1 MRQTLFFSFF
11 AITTSMLASGA
22 HAQRGIDIDRMTP
35 ALDGEGFLGIQ
46 ATVTPGPGRWNVGL
60 VTSWTTDSLV
70 LRDPMTD
77 DETDII
83 DHRIAADFQMQIGLG
98 GRFAIGLDV
107 PLLLYQEA
115 DGELFGDG
123 EGTMAATGLG
133 DPRLALR
140 WRFVGDDARVYRER
154 NEGPGLALQ
163 GAVTLPIGD
172 EAAFVSEA
180 GVTTD
185 LDLIAD
191 FHVLGAGVGAVLG
204 WKHRFVDREILGVSF
219 EDEISLGG
227 ALKLPI
233 PVTRDFYAIVEVR
246 AVTDTGGFFD
256 RPNTVVEGD
265 FGLRLRRDDIT
276 VTAGVGRGFTG
287 GVGSPEFR
295 GLASLH
301 WAPRVRDADGDQIPD
316 DRDECPFLPEDF
328 DGFEDSD
335 GCLDPDNDNDLIP
348 DADDRCPNE
357 TAEEFRD
364 EDEDGCT
371 DPMSD
376 GDRDGV
382 EDGEDGCPAQPEDR
396 DGHQDE
402 DGCPEPD
409 NDGDDVLDGQ
419 DQCPTEAEDRDGHQ
433 DEDGCPDPDNDG
445 DGVLDASDACPND
458 AEDRDGFEDEDGCP
472 DVDNDRDGVLDAAD
486 TCPEGAETINGVDDA
501 DGCPDRGGRTLWRA
515 TGEPTAADYTLRGRV
530 QLTREHA
537 VAPAGTGAIDQLAMH
552 LIARWPDRFR
562 VAIAPGADDAASTAR
577 TAAIRA
583 ALVERGVAEAR
594 VDVVADPAARGAN
607 VVVTR
612 APAAQPLAEPPAAAP
627 EPQSPEPS
635 GAEPA
640 EPGE

>member
-1 MRQTLFFSFF
+1 MRQTLLSFVTLL
-11 AITTSMLASGA
+11 ALTSTA
-22 HAQRGIDIDRMTP
+22 HAQRGMDIDRLTP

-60 VTSWTTDSLV
+60 FTSWMTDPLV

-83 DHRIAADFQMQIGLG
+83 DHRIVADFQMQVGLG

-123 EGTMAATGLG
+123 AGTMAATGLG
-133 DPRLALR
+133 DPRLSVR
-140 WRFVGDDARVYRER
+140 WRFIGDDARVYRER
-154 NEGPGLALQ
+154 NEGPGLALN

-172 EAAFVSEA
+172 ESALVSEA
-180 GVTTD
+180 GVSTD
-185 LDLIAD
+185 LELIAD

-204 WKHRFVDREILGVSF
+204 WKHRFVERELLGVSF

-227 ALKLPI
+227 ALKLPV

-246 AVTDTGGFFD
+246 AVSDTGGFFD
-256 RPNTVVEGD
+256 QPNTVVEGD
-265 FGLRLRRDDIT
+265 FGLRLRRGDIT
-276 VTAGVGRGFTG
+276 ATLGVGRGFTG

-295 GLASLH
+295 GLASVH
-301 WAPRVRDADGDQIPD
+301 WAPRVRDADDDQIPD

-348 DADDRCPNE
+348 DADDRCPND

-371 DPMSD
+371 DPMRD
-376 GDRDGV
+376 GDGDGV

-396 DGHQDE
+396 DGHQDD

-409 NDGDDVLDGQ
+409 NDGDEVLDAQ

-445 DGVLDASDACPND
+445 DGVPDANDACPND
-458 AEDRDGFEDEDGCP
+458 AEDRDEHEDDDGCP

-486 TCPEGAETINGVDDA
+486 TCPEEAETINGVDDT
-501 DGCPDRGGRTLWRA
+501 DGCPDRGGRALWRA
-515 TGEPTAADYTLRGRV
+515 TGEPAAADYTLRGRV
-530 QLTREHA
+530 RLAADHTLP
-537 VAPAGTGAIDQLAMH
+537 APSTGAIDQLAMH

-562 VAIAPGADDAASTAR
+562 VAIAPGADDAASAAR
-577 TAAIRA
+577 VATIAA
-583 ALVERGVAEAR
+583 ALVERGVPATRIE
-594 VDVVADPAARGAN
+594 VAADTEVRGVN

-612 APAAQPLAEPPAAAP
+612 APAAQPPPATAETATEPAA
-627 EPQSPEPS
+627 EEA
-635 GAEPA
+635 AEPA
-640 EPGE
+640 APAE